1 MAEVKHRCRLYF
13 QFPAQPSAKLEAQL
27 AQAIATTD
35 AACVLLCGDGAP
47 IDEDHAGRLIDLVQA
62 SGLAC
67 LIEQRRR
74 PGRAARGR
82 RRAYRRRS
90 RGLCRGA
97 QASRR
102 ERKHRRSAAASSRH
116 DAMQLAELG
125 ADYVA
130 FGPEA
135 ESIIDAID
143 QYADLIAW
151 WSEIFVVP
159 CVAWNVDTAEQ
170 AAKFAALGADFV
182 APSARIWQRRRRV
195 ASASPRSIMPSAMSG
210 GLRDRISAARRGRGR
225 SVGAWRS
232 PPRPPAPRESPSYT
246 AYFQGRYL
254 TALKLAE
261 QEAAQGLEGGLHADG
276 RDLCGRARRRP
287 GFQQGGRRLCQGRR
301 SRRRQCPVL
310 ARAAW
315 SPKASA

>member
-35 AACVLLCGDGAP
+35 AACVLLCGDGAAV
-47 IDEDHAGRLIDLVQA
+47 DEDHAGRLIDLVQA

-67 LIEQRRR
+67 LIEHDAGLAERL
-74 PGRAARGR
+74 GADGLHIDAESEAYIAARKLLGES
-82 RRAYRRRS
+82 ANIGALC
-90 RGLCRGA
+90 GLG
-97 QASRR
+97 
-102 ERKHRRSAAASSRH
+102 RH

-130 FGPEA
+130 FGPKS

-159 CVAWNVDTAEQ
+159 CVAWNVETAEQ

-182 APSARIWQRRRRV
+182 APSARIWRDDDALRR
-195 ASASPRSIMPSAMSG
+195 I
-210 GLRDRISAARRGRGR
+210 
-225 SVGAWRS
+225 
-232 PPRPPAPRESPSYT
+232 
-246 AYFQGRYL
+246 
-254 TALKLAE
+254 AE
-261 QEAAQGLEGGLHADG
+261 IDNAVRHV
-276 RDLCGRARRRP
+276 R
-287 GFQQGGRRLCQGRR
+287 
-301 SRRRQCPVL
+301 
-310 ARAAW
+310 RAA
-315 SPKASA
+315 

>member
-47 IDEDHAGRLIDLVQA
+47 VDEDHAGRLIDLVQA

-67 LIEQRRR
+67 LIEHDAGLAERL
-74 PGRAARGR
+74 GADGLHIDADSEAYTAARKLLGES
-82 RRAYRRRS
+82 ANIGALC
-90 RGLCRGA
+90 GLG
-97 QASRR
+97 
-102 ERKHRRSAAASSRH
+102 RH

-130 FGPEA
+130 FGPKS

-159 CVAWNVDTAEQ
+159 CVAWNVETAEQ

-182 APSARIWQRRRRV
+182 APSARIWRDDDALRR
-195 ASASPRSIMPSAMSG
+195 I
-210 GLRDRISAARRGRGR
+210 
-225 SVGAWRS
+225 
-232 PPRPPAPRESPSYT
+232 
-246 AYFQGRYL
+246 
-254 TALKLAE
+254 AE
-261 QEAAQGLEGGLHADG
+261 IDNAVRHV
-276 RDLCGRARRRP
+276 R
-287 GFQQGGRRLCQGRR
+287 
-301 SRRRQCPVL
+301 
-310 ARAAW
+310 RAA
-315 SPKASA
+315 

>member
-47 IDEDHAGRLIDLVQA
+47 VDEDHVGRLIDLVQA

-67 LIEQRRR
+67 LIEHDAGLAERL
-74 PGRAARGR
+74 GADGLHIDADSEAYTAARKLLGES
-82 RRAYRRRS
+82 ANIGALC
-90 RGLCRGA
+90 GLG
-97 QASRR
+97 
-102 ERKHRRSAAASSRH
+102 RH

-130 FGPEA
+130 FGPKS

-159 CVAWNVDTAEQ
+159 CVAWNVETAEQ
-170 AAKFAALGADFV
+170 AAKFAARGADFV
-182 APSARIWQRRRRV
+182 APSARIWRDDDALRR
-195 ASASPRSIMPSAMSG
+195 I
-210 GLRDRISAARRGRGR
+210 
-225 SVGAWRS
+225 
-232 PPRPPAPRESPSYT
+232 
-246 AYFQGRYL
+246 
-254 TALKLAE
+254 AE
-261 QEAAQGLEGGLHADG
+261 IDNAVRHV
-276 RDLCGRARRRP
+276 R
-287 GFQQGGRRLCQGRR
+287 
-301 SRRRQCPVL
+301 
-310 ARAAW
+310 RAA
-315 SPKASA
+315 

>member
-35 AACVLLCGDGAP
+35 AACVLLCGDGTAV
-47 IDEDHAGRLIDLVQA
+47 DEDHAGRLINLVQA

-67 LIEQRRR
+67 LIEHDAGLAERL
-74 PGRAARGR
+74 GADGLHIDAESEAYIAARKLLGES
-82 RRAYRRRS
+82 ANIGALC
-90 RGLCRGA
+90 GLG
-97 QASRR
+97 
-102 ERKHRRSAAASSRH
+102 RH

-130 FGPEA
+130 FGPKS

-159 CVAWNVDTAEQ
+159 CVAWNVETAEQ

-182 APSARIWQRRRRV
+182 APSARIWRDDDALQRV
-195 ASASPRSIMPSAMSG
+195 AEIDYAVRHV
-210 GLRDRISAARRGRGR
+210 R
-225 SVGAWRS
+225 
-232 PPRPPAPRESPSYT
+232 
-246 AYFQGRYL
+246 
-254 TALKLAE
+254 
-261 QEAAQGLEGGLHADG
+261 
-276 RDLCGRARRRP
+276 
-287 GFQQGGRRLCQGRR
+287 
-301 SRRRQCPVL
+301 
-310 ARAAW
+310 RAA
-315 SPKASA
+315 